1 MRGEY
6 GPDLTGCQIRLG
18 AACGPVPQTYEGGRE
33 NGAENRPIGYVLN
46 MFRSASLARPAVFR
60 RLALVGLALLPV
72 AVLLAASGSP
82 VHAAS
87 KSKGE
92 LWFMT
97 FDVTYELADDATWTF
112 DRQDECNRSVGRG
125 QQKVRATIDAGT
137 GDLEVRRTGR
147 RWSPDTSSDAG
158 VLSNVGGDESTG
170 KANYDLSSDKDD
182 QSLPGPGCPEPI
194 ICPECNS
201 EPPRKICGQA
211 TGSVTLMPR
220 VEFSGR
226 KARLRLEDQ
235 WEPSDPFSDP
245 DRNAYCPESGAVWT
259 WGSGFPATSNPE
271 GDQVIEIDTNR
282 LMGFTSRLSD
292 RQRASCGTFVRRPT
306 GGRKLAYKRSACG
319 SGKKEPSFIRKADYS
334 RSTKTILLR
343 DDPAP
348 QQWKVDQTSTIKV
361 SFKFK
366 ELKTY
371 RSD

>member
-1 MRGEY
+1 VRI
-6 GPDLTGCQIRLG
+6 PALRRLLT
-18 AACGPVPQTYEGGRE
+18 AAL
-33 NGAENRPIGYVLN
+33 ALA
-46 MFRSASLARPAVFR
+46 FSLA
-60 RLALVGLALLPV
+60 LATAFAPGAQ
-72 AVLLAASGSP
+72 AAK
-82 VHAAS
+82 

-92 LWFMT
+92 LWFMS
-97 FDVTYELADDATWTF
+97 FDVTYELADDAEWSF
-112 DRQDECNRSVGRG
+112 DRLDECNRSVGRG
-125 QQKVRATIDAGT
+125 QQKVRATVDAGT
-137 GDLEVRRTGR
+137 GDLEVRRIGR
-147 RWSPDTSSDAG
+147 SWRLNSSGSSA
-158 VLSNVGGDESTG
+158 VFSNVGGDESTG
-170 KANYDLSSDKDD
+170 RANYDLSSDKDD
-182 QSLPGPGCPEPI
+182 QSIPGPGCPEPI

-201 EPPRKICGQA
+201 DPPRKICGQA

-282 LMGFTSRLSD
+282 LMAFMSRLSD
-292 RQRASCGTFVRRPT
+292 RQRASCGAMVRRPT
-306 GGRKLAYKRSACG
+306 GGRKLAYKRSLCG
-319 SGKKEPSFIRKADYS
+319 SGKSEPSFIRKADYS

-348 QQWKVDQTSTIKV
+348 KQWKVNQTSTIKV
-361 SFKFK
+361 TFRFR
-366 ELKTY
+366 ELTTY